1 MDVSWLGIRVKQKRW
16 VLLIYIIDKSDKWKR
31 QIKRWLIFYYSIS
44 LDSRLYDESTIDD
57 TWQNTNKFF

>member
-1 MDVSWLGIRVKQKRW
+1 MDVSWLGNRVKQKRW

>member
-1 MDVSWLGIRVKQKRW
+1 MDVSWLGNRVKQKRG
-16 VLLIYIIDKSDKWKR
+16 VLLFYIIDKSDKWKR

>member
-1 MDVSWLGIRVKQKRW
+1 MDVSWLGNRVKQKRW
-16 VLLIYIIDKSDKWKR
+16 VLLFYIIDKSDKWKR